1 MTMTCLQN
9 GTKAVAPST
18 PGFSGLALQRKCA
31 CGGAAGAMDQC
42 HGCNNNKLSLQRST
56 ENSEHETRSTD
67 GVPPVVNEVLR
78 VPGQPLD
85 RETRAFM
92 EPRFGHDF
100 SQLPVHG
107 NVLENS
113 DSNLTLSQPGDRYEQ
128 EADDVAKRVMLQS
141 PQAAKAEPANS
152 FDFGNVRIHTDVRAA
167 ESARAVNARA
177 YTVGN
182 HIVFGAGQYSPN
194 NPAGQSLLA
203 HEWAHVAQSTAGR
216 FVLRTPEGPLPQP
229 VVAAPTELAAP
240 PIPTATIILVGS
252 PTDSTSGVFDVSP
265 YNFSDAAVK
274 AVPKI
279 VADLPGTQATI
290 LYFSPGYKQR
300 GNSVHKKAL
309 ADLQGSGAS
318 VVEVTTDAQVIS
330 FLNTGLV
337 TPIENTPTRAVKISR
352 FFYFG
357 HGGKSGLLLNWG
369 WGGLLPTVAISTP
382 EITDVKTE
390 AFVPAGQ
397 SYLFTCHVAEGDKSF
412 ASVWASHVGQTAIG
426 PQGVAAFNA
435 KYSAASLE
443 KAINAQLPK
452 WFLGL
457 PYMNQVRIVDPAPV
471 APAVEAPK

>member
-1 MTMTCLQN
+1 MALTCLKN
-9 GTKAVAPST
+9 GTKAIAPIAT
-18 PGFSGLALQRKCA
+18 AFSGLALQRKCA
-31 CGGAAGAMDQC
+31 CGGSSGGGGEC
-42 HGCNNNKLSLQRST
+42 EGCSKQTLSLQRAT
-56 ENSEHETRSTD
+56 RNSEPETRNSEA
-67 GVPPVVNEVLR
+67 VPSIVSDVLR
-78 VPGQPLD
+78 STGQPLD
-85 RETRAFM
+85 QETRAFM

-100 SQLPVHG
+100 SQVRVHG
-107 NVLENS
+107 SVLENS

-141 PQAAKAEPANS
+141 PQAAKAEFGNA

-167 ESARAVNARA
+167 ESASAVNARA

-182 HIVFGAGQYSPN
+182 DIVFGAEQYSPN

-203 HEWAHVAQSTAGR
+203 HELAHVAQSTPGR
-216 FVLRTPEGPLPQP
+216 FILRTPEAPLPQP
-229 VVAAPTELAAP
+229 VAAVPTELAAP

-252 PTDSTSGVFDVSP
+252 PTDSTRGYDVSP

-290 LYFSPGYKQR
+290 LYFTTGYKLR
-300 GNSVHKKAL
+300 GDSVYQKAL

-337 TPIENTPTRAVKISR
+337 TSIENTPTRAVKISR

-357 HGGKSGLLLNWG
+357 HGGTASLLLNWG
-369 WGGLLPTVAISTP
+369 WGARAPLVGIATP
-382 EITDVKTE
+382 EITDIKTE

-397 SYLFTCHVAEGDKSF
+397 SYLFTCHVADGDKSF
-412 ASVWASHVGQTAIG
+412 ASVWASHLGQTAIG

-443 KAINAQLPK
+443 NAINAQLPK
-452 WFLGL
+452 WFLGM